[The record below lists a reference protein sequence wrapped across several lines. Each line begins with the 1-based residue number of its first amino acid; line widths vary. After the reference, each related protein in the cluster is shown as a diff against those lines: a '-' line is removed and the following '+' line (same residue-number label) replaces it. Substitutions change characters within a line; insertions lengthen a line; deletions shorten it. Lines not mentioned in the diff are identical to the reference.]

1 MSIITASA
9 RPSPLRQMHE
19 QIKQLRIVTAG
30 QGNLYALV
38 KTLEQHY
45 LQTDAGLT
53 RGIVHLHT
61 ANQSLHAM
69 LALLL
74 NCPEE
79 QQVNCKQIVTLLEP
93 IRQELQA
100 GFTQMSEAI
109 DVTTPQR
116 GGCGVARAWCLAA
129 QALRTTWCRTTAR
142 CAARPGRRTG
152 RCRRRRSTSPPSRRD
167 WRRSA
172 PWRAG

>member
-79 QQVNCKQIVTLLEP
+79 QQVNYKQIVTLLEP

-100 GFTQMSEAI
+100 GFTQMSEAM
-109 DVTTPQR
+109 
-116 GGCGVARAWCLAA
+116 
-129 QALRTTWCRTTAR
+129 
-142 CAARPGRRTG
+142 
-152 RCRRRRSTSPPSRRD
+152 
-167 WRRSA
+167 
-172 PWRAG
+172 